1 MRGSR
6 VRPSFSGATM
16 TAAACVCVSRST
28 NFLELRNAICPA
40 PACSSEPTWRIRV
53 CGSPATRPPRREAI
67 CPSVNGPGMR
77 SFGGRLAFQRLDHL
91 VGDVDARA
99 DVGRHLLEDDVEFLL
114 LRDLPDYPVRL
125 LDDLRELLVSALV
138 QVLAELALLSLEVAV
153 ELAELALLGA
163 ALALGHGHG
172 FLVQL
177 RLHALQ
183 VGGDPGELAVA
194 LLELGLD
201 LLLRPHR
208 GGRVAQDAL
217 GMHEAELAA
226 RGRRSASRLR
236 GRRCRQRR
244 ENRREDDVL
253 H

>member
-99 DVGRHLLEDDVEFLL
+99 DVGRHLLEDDVELLL
-114 LRDLPDYPVRL
+114 LRDHADHPVCL
-125 LDDLRELLVSALV
+125 LHDLRELLVAPLI
-138 QVLAELALLSLEVAV
+138 QVLTELALLSLELPV
-153 ELAELALLGA
+153 EVAELALLRA
-163 ALALGHGHG
+163 ALAFGHGHRV
-172 FLVQL
+172 LVQIG
-177 RLHALQ
+177 LHALQ
-183 VGGDPGELAVA
+183 LVGDAGELAIA

-201 LLLRPHR
+201 LL
-208 GGRVAQDAL
+208 
-217 GMHEAELAA
+217 
-226 RGRRSASRLR
+226 
-236 GRRCRQRR
+236 
-244 ENRREDDVL
+244 
-253 H
+253 